1 MEYEINEISEEELE
15 KQLEEYKQ
23 YIQNLKSDELLD
35 KMRNSLIATD
45 VLVEGFNI
53 VTQITEAQGINI
65 SGIIKLR
72 EAVGEAI
79 DWLNYHLN
87 VEPEIEEENDDL

>member
-15 KQLEEYKQ
+15 RQLEEYKQ

-79 DWLNYHLN
+79 DWLNFHLN
-87 VEPEIEEENDDL
+87 GEPDDEEENDDL